1 MRNYQQK
8 SFDEIFGRV
17 LGRTT
22 MTTTTNQKVYI
33 DKCSMFMNFA
43 QTRLPEN
50 EIMSIHFVNIK
61 NEPSYDTKTTTDWPL
76 KLMIFYSSSKVN

>member
-33 DKCSMFMNFA
+33 DKVFNVHEFRTNASTWKRNYVYLF
-43 QTRLPEN
+43 RE
-50 EIMSIHFVNIK
+50 H
-61 NEPSYDTKTTTDWPL
+61 
-76 KLMIFYSSSKVN
+76 